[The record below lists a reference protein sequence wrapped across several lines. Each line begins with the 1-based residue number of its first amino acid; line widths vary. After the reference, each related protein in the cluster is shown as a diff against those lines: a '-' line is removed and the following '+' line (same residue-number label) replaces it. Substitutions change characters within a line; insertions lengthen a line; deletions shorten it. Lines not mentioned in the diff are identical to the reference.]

1 MHHGDRA
8 RSLAVLAGGALLA
21 LVLGS
26 EARAGE
32 WEAVRESYGN
42 ALKANDKRLQEIE
55 AKERG
60 ISDQQQR
67 AEKITRD
74 KIAASRAAL
83 KGGDRGR
90 SLAEAAEKASGD
102 PRALSDLS
110 REQGK
115 YVDASTSDWGAD
127 GPERKRFRD
136 NAAAAQKNLERVSA
150 GLTRATK
157 ALESVRSTEALEK
170 ARRIEASV
178 NEAADRLRARWQLEQ
193 AARERESKQREREAA
208 ERVRSSGTR

>member
-1 MHHGDRA
+1 MHPRAPA
-8 RSLAVLAGGALLA
+8 RSLAALAGGALLGLMVCSDA
-21 LVLGS
+21 W
-26 EARAGE
+26 AGE
-32 WEAVRESYGN
+32 WDTIRESYSN

-60 ISDQQQR
+60 IPDQQQR
-67 AEKITRD
+67 ADKITRD
-74 KIAASRAAL
+74 KVAASRAAL

-110 REQGK
+110 REQSK
-115 YVDASTSDWGAD
+115 YLDAATSDWGAD
-127 GPERKRFRD
+127 GPERKRLRD
-136 NAAAAQKNLERVSA
+136 NTAAAQKGLERVNGSV
-150 GLTRATK
+150 TRATK
-157 ALESVRSTEALEK
+157 AIESVRAAEALEK
-170 ARRIEASV
+170 ATRIESSV

-193 AARERESKQREREAA
+193 AARERETKQREREAA